1 MSLAGGELSALP
13 ALAVVGSA
21 NVDITA
27 MTEHLPRAGETVGP
41 GRLRRD
47 PGGKGANQAVAAARL
62 GARTRMIGAV
72 GDDEDGTW
80 MLATLQAA
88 GVDVAHVRRAA
99 DHTGTALITVDA
111 EGENQIVVCPGANRL
126 VTTDGVEFGTDEV
139 VLAQVEI
146 PVEVVA
152 GLADVV
158 PGFLAVNAAPV
169 SSMPR
174 SFVERVDLVV
184 VNAVEYAAQP
194 WLRDVRMVAVTYGG
208 DGALL
213 LSGGREVASAP
224 ALHVPVVS
232 TVGAGDAFGT
242 ALTLAL
248 AAGVD

>member
-126 VTTDGVEFGTDEV
+126 VTTDGVEFGPDEV

-152 GLADVV
+152 GLADVC
-158 PGFLAVNAAPV
+158 PA
-169 SSMPR
+169 SSRSTPR
-174 SFVERVDLVV
+174 
-184 VNAVEYAAQP
+184 P
-194 WLRDVRMVAVTYGG
+194 
-208 DGALL
+208 
-213 LSGGREVASAP
+213 
-224 ALHVPVVS
+224 
-232 TVGAGDAFGT
+232 
-242 ALTLAL
+242 
-248 AAGVD
+248 